1 MAAKILILEDEPRMR
16 RLLELVLSEEGHT
29 VQTAADGRMGIG
41 IWQQWRPD
49 VVISD
54 LKMPHVD
61 GLEVLKFRN
70 RNFPGTPFIL
80 LTAFG
85 TVETAV
91 AAMKEGAF
99 DYLTKPVD
107 HDCLRQLVN
116 QALKSGQQT
125 GSTDQSFIGSS
136 TIINDL
142 RRDIR
147 LAASTDSS
155 VLITGESG
163 TGKELVARAIHA
175 HYHEGRG
182 NFVRVNCPAIPGE
195 LLESEL
201 FGHRRGSFTGA
212 IQHRQGAFVSADG
225 GILFLDEIGD
235 LPLSLQ
241 PKLLYAVEQ
250 KQITPI
256 GSQNPQTVDV
266 KIVAA
271 TNQDIQAM
279 AEQGTFRQ
287 DLLYRLNTLQIH
299 IPPLRERGDDIL
311 ELAYHYLDYFRKKF
325 NRPQLDFSREVPD
338 LLRAYSWPGNV
349 RELKNII
356 ERGCLQSEGRNF
368 SITALPPAIATPGSG
383 YVERPQHDPKAKTCL
398 DLNSREQHLIR
409 KALKQCNWNQSQ
421 AARMLGI
428 TRNTLRYRI
437 KKFGIR
443 KEAEPT
449 TSGR

>member
-1 MAAKILILEDEPRMR
+1 MHGKILILEDEPRMR
-16 RLLELVLSEEGHT
+16 RLLELVLGEEGHA
-29 VQTAADGRMGIG
+29 VRSASDGQEGMKLWR
-41 IWQQWRPD
+41 QWRPD

-54 LKMPHVD
+54 LKMPRAD
-61 GLEVLKFRN
+61 GLEVLQFRN
-70 RNFPGTPFIL
+70 RHFADTPFIL

-91 AAMKEGAF
+91 AAMKQGAF

-107 HDCLRQLVN
+107 HACLRELVLKALRTGRQTTQLDHS
-116 QALKSGQQT
+116 L
-125 GSTDQSFIGSS
+125 IGSS
-136 TIINDL
+136 KVMETL
-142 RRDIR
+142 RHEIR
-147 LAASTDSS
+147 LAAATDSS

-175 HYHEGRG
+175 LYQNGQG
-182 NFVRVNCPAIPGE
+182 NFVRMNCPAIPGE

-212 IQHRQGAFVSADG
+212 FRDRQGAFVAADG

-256 GSQNPQTVDV
+256 GSQSTRTVDV

-271 TNQDIQAM
+271 TNQNIQKMAM
-279 AEQGTFRQ
+279 EGTFRQ

-299 IPPLRERGDDIL
+299 VPPLRERGNDVL
-311 ELAYHYLDYFRKKF
+311 ELADHYLAYFREKF
-325 NRPQLDFSREVPD
+325 DRAHLVFDDAVPA
-338 LLRAYSWPGNV
+338 LLRAYDWPGNV

-356 ERGCLQSEGRNF
+356 ERGCLRSEGEQF
-368 SITALPPAIATPGSG
+368 TAAVL
-383 YVERPQHDPKAKTCL
+383 PKAIQTSRKRDQEQDAYNHQKDNTHL
-398 DLNSREQHLIR
+398 DLRGRERQLIVE
-409 KALKQCNWNQSQ
+409 ALRETNWNQSR

-437 KKFGIR
+437 KKFAIER
-443 KEAEPT
+443 E
-449 TSGR
+449 

>member
-1 MAAKILILEDEPRMR
+1 MHGKILILEDEPRMR
-16 RLLELVLSEEGHT
+16 RLLELVLGAEGHT
-29 VQTAADGRMGIG
+29 VKSGADGREGMR
-41 IWQQWRPD
+41 IWRQWRPD

-54 LKMPHVD
+54 LKMPHAD
-61 GLEVLKFRN
+61 GLEVLRFRN
-70 RNFPGTPFIL
+70 SHFSGTPFIL

-107 HDCLRQLVN
+107 HECLRQLVN
-116 QALKSGQQT
+116 KALQT
-125 GSTDQSFIGSS
+125 GKHTEQLDQSLIGSS
-136 TIINDL
+136 TIMDNL
-142 RRDIR
+142 RHDIR
-147 LAASTDSS
+147 LAAATDSS

-175 HYHEGRG
+175 VYRDGQG
-182 NFVRVNCPAIPGE
+182 SFVRMNCPAIPGE

-212 IQHRQGAFVSADG
+212 IQDRQGAFVAADG

-250 KQITPI
+250 KQISPI
-256 GSQNPQTVDV
+256 GSQASRTVDV

-271 TNQDIQAM
+271 TNQNIQNM
-279 AEQGTFRQ
+279 AETGAFRQ

-299 IPPLRERGDDIL
+299 VPPLRDRGNDIL
-311 ELAYHYLDYFRKKF
+311 ELAEHFLGYFREKF
-325 NRPQLDFSREVPD
+325 NRSHLVFADEVPA
-338 LLRAYSWPGNV
+338 LLRAYDWPGNV

-356 ERGCLQSEGRNF
+356 ERGCLQSEGRQF
-368 SITALPPAIATPGSG
+368 TAAVLPRAIQTADQK
-383 YVERPQHDPKAKTCL
+383 YRARERVDGQTSL
-398 DLNSREQHLIR
+398 DLNSTERQLIIEALR
-409 KALKQCNWNQSQ
+409 KANWNQSQ
-421 AARMLGI
+421 AARILGI

-437 KKFGIR
+437 KKFAIQR
-443 KEAEPT
+443 K
-449 TSGR
+449 